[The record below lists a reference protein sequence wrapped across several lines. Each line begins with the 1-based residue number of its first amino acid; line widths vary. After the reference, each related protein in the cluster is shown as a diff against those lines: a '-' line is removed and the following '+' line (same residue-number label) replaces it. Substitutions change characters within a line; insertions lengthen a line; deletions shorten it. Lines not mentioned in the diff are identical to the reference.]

1 MQGWGQIMKM
11 MIMRMIMAVVSGY
24 DGNTTSTNARLA
36 ASHSSLKVPKAAAHL
51 SSLPQLLKM

>member
-1 MQGWGQIMKM
+1 MKM
-11 MIMRMIMAVVSGY
+11 MIMRMIMAVVSGD